1 MDTRNGDGVGWR
13 RERRNGV
20 QERARR
26 KMRVVQTPTLSGAGT
41 PRDPLGA
48 LSSRTAR
55 RIGERPTNSDI
66 DEEVDGGGCRA
77 GEAGRN
83 GWEAR
88 ESAWGRDARAF
99 EAGPHRVTNCVHD
112 FRWDHSLQLN
122 ELKQAPVA
130 QQVNRCQ
137 FFEKCRMIYFTRTF

>member
-1 MDTRNGDGVGWR
+1 MEEGAEKKGPRTGEAQNASSPNANTLWR
-13 RERRNGV
+13 RHA
-20 QERARR
+20 AR
-26 KMRVVQTPTLSGAGT
+26 
-41 PRDPLGA
+41 PLGA

-112 FRWDHSLQLN
+112 FRLEDGSTG
-122 ELKQAPVA
+122 E
-130 QQVNRCQ
+130 QVNRI
-137 FFEKCRMIYFTRTF
+137 FGVNFLSIFS